1 MKVIAFAAG
10 TAFLLAACS
19 GEYEPEVVGAKSAQ
33 YPQDLA
39 QCRAVA
45 ASIVDNDKPVQS
57 SAIVG
62 AAIGGVA
69 GVLDDEGDAA
79 DNLAAGALVGAGI
92 GAIEGL
98 EEVDVI
104 ERAAIRSCMI
114 ERGYTV
120 RS

>member
-10 TAFLLAACS
+10 TTILLAACS

-33 YPQDLA
+33 YPTDLA

-45 ASIVDNDKPVQS
+45 ATIVENDKPVQTG
-57 SAIVG
+57 AMVG
-62 AAIGGVA
+62 AAIGGVVGA
-69 GVLDDEGDAA
+69 LDEDGDTAE
-79 DNLAAGALVGAGI
+79 NLAAGALVGAGV